1 MFSGII
7 KKSQILPSEAL
18 SFGQMLP
25 EGCYPD
31 LDWCEFFR
39 WGACGGE
46 GKCALVTISSA
57 SSINPS
63 YSSNNHITTQ
73 TTFQA
78 IQEISMIIVWSLLG
92 KPSL

>member
-46 GKCALVTISSA
+46 GKCALVTISSEPPL
-57 SSINPS
+57 SIPP
-63 YSSNNHITTQ
+63 ILLTTILPLRQ
-73 TTFQA
+73 PFKQSKKLA
-78 IQEISMIIVWSLLG
+78 W
-92 KPSL
+92 